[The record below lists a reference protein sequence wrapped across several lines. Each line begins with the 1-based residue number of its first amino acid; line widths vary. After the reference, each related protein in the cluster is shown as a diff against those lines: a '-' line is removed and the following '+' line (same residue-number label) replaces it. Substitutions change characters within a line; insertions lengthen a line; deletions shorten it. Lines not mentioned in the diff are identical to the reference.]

1 MSKLILFDYND
12 AYILV
17 KNIPV
22 ANTAVPGAAT
32 NNEKRKKKK
41 KNCAPFAECVREE
54 KNVKVDNAN
63 YIDVVMPIN
72 NLL

>member
-32 NNEKRKKKK
+32 NNEKRKKKQ
-41 KNCAPFAECVREE
+41 KNCAPFADCVSEVN
-54 KNVKVDNAN
+54 NVQVDNAN

>member
-41 KNCAPFAECVREE
+41 KKKKKKKIVLH
-54 KNVKVDNAN
+54 
-63 YIDVVMPIN
+63 
-72 NLL
+72 LLTA

>member
-32 NNEKRKKKK
+32 NNEKKKK
-41 KNCAPFAECVREE
+41 KNVLH
-54 KNVKVDNAN
+54 
-63 YIDVVMPIN
+63 
-72 NLL
+72 LLTA

>member
-32 NNEKRKKKK
+32 NNEKKKKK
-41 KNCAPFAECVREE
+41 CAPFADCVSEVN
-54 KNVKVDNAN
+54 NVQVDNAN

>member
-22 ANTAVPGAAT
+22 ANTAVPDAAT
-32 NNEKRKKKK
+32 NNEKKKKK
-41 KNCAPFAECVREE
+41 KCGPFADCVSEVN
-54 KNVKVDNAN
+54 NVQVDNAN

>member
-32 NNEKRKKKK
+32 NNEKKKKK
-41 KNCAPFAECVREE
+41 KLCSICWLREWS
-54 KNVKVDNAN
+54 KQCTSR
-63 YIDVVMPIN
+63 
-72 NLL
+72 

>member
-17 KNIPV
+17 KIIPV

-32 NNEKRKKKK
+32 NNEKRKKK
-41 KNCAPFAECVREE
+41 NCAPFADCVSEVN
-54 KNVKVDNAN
+54 NVQVDNAN
-63 YIDVVMPIN
+63 YLDVVMPIN

>member
-32 NNEKRKKKK
+32 NNEKRKKK
-41 KNCAPFAECVREE
+41 NCAPFADCVSEVN
-54 KNVKVDNAN
+54 NVQVDNAN
-63 YIDVVMPIN
+63 YIDVVMQIN

>member
-32 NNEKRKKKK
+32 NNEKKKK
-41 KNCAPFAECVREE
+41 KNSAPFADCVSEVN
-54 KNVKVDNAN
+54 NVQVDNAN